1 MNKNFDSTG
10 DIANKNIKKV
20 IIIIIAAILWGV
32 VIWLANR
39 NAVWVVRDDG
49 VNYTEYEKAK
59 VIEILEDNTE
69 KDPATE
75 NRRRGSQQVLLEIL
89 TGRHTG
95 DEVQVY
101 NPMSATYNVVL
112 KEGMKVSVSVSTTS
126 DGYTVNIY
134 NYHRTTALYVLIIVF
149 MVLMAALGGKKGI
162 KSLIGLIFTVIS
174 VIWILLPLL
183 LKGYAT
189 IPVTMLIVIITTIV
203 SLALLEGF
211 TKKSVSAMAGTIL
224 GVLFA
229 GLSAYI
235 VTKIAH
241 VDGFNMNESTNLLE
255 EAYDGG
261 LKISGLFIAGIL
273 IGSLGAVMDVAMSIA
288 SSVNELATVNP
299 DMTRIQLF
307 KSGMN
312 IGKDA
317 MGTMSNTLILAFAGT
332 SLNMMLLIYSYN
344 VSYYQLMETDFVATE
359 IIQGITGSLG
369 IISAVPF
376 VAFMSSLIMAS
387 AHTERR

>member
-1 MNKNFDSTG
+1 M
-10 DIANKNIKKV
+10 
-20 IIIIIAAILWGV
+20 
-32 VIWLANR
+32 
-39 NAVWVVRDDG
+39 
-49 VNYTEYEKAK
+49 
-59 VIEILEDNTE
+59 
-69 KDPATE
+69 
-75 NRRRGSQQVLLEIL
+75 
-89 TGRHTG
+89 
-95 DEVQVY
+95 
-101 NPMSATYNVVL
+101 
-112 KEGMKVSVSVSTTS
+112 
-126 DGYTVNIY
+126 
-134 NYHRTTALYVLIIVF
+134 
-149 MVLMAALGGKKGI
+149 
-162 KSLIGLIFTVIS
+162 
-174 VIWILLPLL
+174 IWILLPLL

-189 IPVTMLIVIITTIV
+189 IPVTMSIVIITTIV

-332 SLNMMLLIYSYN
+332 SLNMILLIYSYN